1 MKVVLVSRDEDLYR
15 CCRAA
20 LAGLDGFSSSELIVA
35 DTAAQVGADVY
46 IWDYSPKLNL
56 GASHEADH
64 HLVLV
69 DRQDLPRASRCLP
82 PDLPLAI
89 KPVSVATLASWM
101 KRVGDCRRE
110 RGRQDFL
117 AEGLHDFGT
126 PLTAV
131 SGYCDLLLADAI
143 DPLTVRQR
151 EILDRMRNSVARLT
165 RLHSEMRR
173 SEMFERTTRRD
184 SVANIQAASIEP
196 CIDQAIHEIQ
206 ILADKKHVTITA
218 EIVRPSER
226 IYFDPGQVEQVCSN
240 LLENACKFVEEG
252 GRIEIRGYP
261 LHARN
266 CLRVDVFNTGPRIA
280 PEHLERIFDDYASFG
295 SPGIGSR
302 RGTGLGLAIS
312 RRIIERHGGK
322 IWAEN
327 RQQGPAVSF
336 VLPLSNLS
344 VDPAPASAR
353 HKTPQRSYRK
363 RLAAVPA

>member
-1 MKVVLVSRDEDLYR
+1 MKVVLVSRDEDLCRYF
-15 CCRAA
+15 RAA
-20 LAGLDGFSSSELIVA
+20 VAGLDESSASEFIVA
-35 DTAAQVGADVY
+35 GPDAHVGADAY

-56 GASHEADH
+56 RALDEADH

-69 DRQDLPRASRCLP
+69 DRQDLPDASRCLP
-82 PDLPLAI
+82 PSLLLAI
-89 KPVSVATLASWM
+89 KPVSVATLAGWM
-101 KRVGDCRRE
+101 KRVGASCRQ
-110 RGRQDFL
+110 RGEQDFV

-131 SGYCDLLLADAI
+131 SGYCELLLADAI
-143 DPLTVRQR
+143 GPLTTRQR
-151 EILDRMRNSVARLT
+151 AILDRMRHSLARLT
-165 RLHSEMRR
+165 WLR
-173 SEMFERTTRRD
+173 SEMFERTTGRA
-184 SVANIQAASIEP
+184 SVPNIEATSIGP

-206 ILADKKHVTITA
+206 ILADKKRVTIAT
-218 EIVRPSER
+218 EIVPLPER
-226 IYFDPGQVEQVCSN
+226 IYFDPGQVQQVCCN
-240 LLENACKFVEEG
+240 LLENACKFAEEG

-266 CLRVDVFNTGPRIA
+266 CFRVDVFNTGPRIP

-295 SPGIGSR
+295 SQGIGSH

-336 VLPLSNLS
+336 VLPLPSYS
-344 VDPAPASAR
+344 VDRAPAR
-353 HKTPQRSYRK
+353 HKMPQQSFRK
-363 RLAAVPA
+363 RVAAVPA

>member
-1 MKVVLVSRDEDLYR
+1 MQVVLVSRDEGLCR
-15 CCRAA
+15 SCRAA
-20 LAGLDGFSSSELIVA
+20 LAGLHKSWSIELIVA
-35 DTAAQVGADVY
+35 GTAAQVGADAY

-56 GASHEADH
+56 WALNEADH

-69 DRQDLPRASRCLP
+69 DRQDLPDASHCLP
-82 PDLPLAI
+82 PSLPLAI
-89 KPVSVATLASWM
+89 KPVSLATLAGWIE
-101 KRVGDCRRE
+101 RVGACRRE
-110 RGRQDFL
+110 QGRQNFL

-131 SGYCDLLLADAI
+131 SGYCELLLADAM
-143 DPLTVRQR
+143 DPLTARQR
-151 EILDRMRNSVARLT
+151 AILDRMRNSLARLT
-165 RLHSEMRR
+165 RLR
-173 SEMFERTTRRD
+173 SEMFEQTTRRD

-206 ILADKKHVTITA
+206 ILADKKHVTIAA
-218 EIVRPSER
+218 EIVHPPER
-226 IYFDPGQVEQVCSN
+226 IYFDPGQVEQVCCN

-252 GRIEIRGYP
+252 GRIEIHGYP

-266 CLRVDVFNTGPRIA
+266 CFRVDVFNTGPRIP

-295 SPGIGSR
+295 SQGIGSH

-336 VLPLSNLS
+336 VLPLSALS
-344 VDPAPASAR
+344 VGPAPAGAR
-353 HKTPQRSYRK
+353 HKTVQQPYRK
-363 RLAAVPA
+363 GMAGVPA